1 MLSKEDEAFI
11 AYWEKHRVARK
22 KTLRQF
28 LLGVPLGLLIT
39 VPTVISLTSGWY
51 KRAYAEANSADF
63 DPRVLFVALLLIV
76 AFTAIFWQRHQ
87 WDQHEQHYREL
98 LARRE
103 RDGDRERGRDR
114 DGERDGD
121 RESDRDRERDGGRER
136 GWDRDGE
143 RVGDRERDGDRERV
157 GVRERDGARP
167 QDSPPPPAVQEKKE

>member
-11 AYWEKHRVARK
+11 VYWEKHRLARK
-22 KTLRQF
+22 KILRQF

-98 LARRE
+98 LGR
-103 RDGDRERGRDR
+103 RDR
-114 DGERDGD
+114 HLNRARDLARASASDLAQEGDGPAAGD
-121 RESDRDRERDGGRER
+121 E
-136 GWDRDGE
+136 
-143 RVGDRERDGDRERV
+143 
-157 GVRERDGARP
+157 
-167 QDSPPPPAVQEKKE
+167 QDSPSQSAPPPPPAQTQEL